1 MINSLLLIVM
11 TVFNVSSIVIRL
23 ADKSPLEDIIFWGAL
38 FLWGVCAGL
47 WLEKNLS

>member
-1 MINSLLLIVM
+1 MNTFLLIIM
-11 TVFNVSSIVIRL
+11 TVFNISSIIVRL
-23 ADKSPLEDIIFWGAL
+23 VKGDPPSDLIFWGAL